1 MAHIATDEQAV
12 DANMFCHVGRY
23 VIART
28 EIEHLY
34 QFKVAEFL
42 VALAESA
49 EELLGCGTVTG
60 QKDSLP

>member
-1 MAHIATDEQAV
+1 
-12 DANMFCHVGRY
+12 MFCHVGRY